1 MTTEEI
7 LALIN
12 ENLSDCTLTYNP
24 IKPQDEII
32 VEGKDIATVCQF
44 LKENKTTY
52 FDTLS
57 CLTGVDNGPAK
68 KTMEVIY
75 HLYSIPF
82 GHKLTLKVML
92 DRESPSL
99 PSVTSVWK
107 AADWHE
113 REAYDLVGMKFE
125 NHPDL
130 RRILSP
136 DDWVGHPLQ
145 KDYEPEERYHGIKI
159 KYEKD

>member
-7 LALIN
+7 GSLLQ
-12 ENLSDCTLTYNP
+12 ENIQDCEIEVNL
-24 IKPQDEII
+24 KQPQHEIL
-32 VEGKDIATVCQF
+32 VQPNDILKVCQF
-44 LKENKTTY
+44 LHSNDKTY
-52 FDTLS
+52 CDTLS
-57 CLTGVDNGPAK
+57 CLTGVDNGPKAN
-68 KTMEVIY
+68 TMEVIY

-82 GHKLTLKVML
+82 GHRITLKVTL
-92 DRESPSL
+92 DREKPSI
-99 PSVTSVWK
+99 PSITSVWR

-113 REAYDLVGMKFE
+113 REAFDLVGIQFE

-145 KDYEPEERYHGIKI
+145 KDYEPQESYHGIKV

>member
-7 LALIN
+7 YNLLN
-12 ENLSDCTLTYNP
+12 ESLECVLTLNTTQ
-24 IKPQDEII
+24 PQQEIQ
-32 VEGKDIATVCQF
+32 VEAKDIKEVCQF
-44 LKENKTTY
+44 LNENKELY

-57 CLTGVDNGPAK
+57 CLTGIDNGPKANS
-68 KTMEVIY
+68 MEVIY

-82 GHKLTLKVML
+82 GHKITLKVIL
-92 DRESPSL
+92 DRGEPSL
-99 PSVTSVWK
+99 SSVASIWR

-113 REAYDLVGMKFE
+113 REAYDLVGMTFE

-145 KDYEPEERYHGIKI
+145 KDYEPEERYHGIKV